1 MHGIALGTAL
11 ACTVL
16 ALATGCAPPAGSTQA
31 GTSKA
36 APSTA
41 APKSELLAD
50 VDLVLHARA
59 ISPGE
64 SLAVR
69 LLGTIGP
76 DGNWSLAGID
86 VEHDATGLCIVPRVR
101 RGNAR
106 QVIQMLI
113 PLDEKIWVRL
123 PAGSQRLEVR
133 GSDSTFVE
141 SVAVSTGSTP
151 RPPETHM
158 AYRSM
163 TSMTHARDLLSI
175 DTSPGDGFIDA
186 IEVRE
191 TRAGVTSEWR
201 ILDGC
206 IREGAELVGEIP
218 LPEGHDLQKVEARAV
233 DGQGQRDPSPSLLDV
248 SKP

>member
-1 MHGIALGTAL
+1 MHGIGLGSAL
-11 ACTVL
+11 AGALV
-16 ALATGCAPPAGSTQA
+16 ALAFGCAPPAGSTQA
-31 GTSKA
+31 ATAKA
-36 APSTA
+36 PPRTA
-41 APKSELLAD
+41 APQSELLAD

-59 ISPGE
+59 IALGE

-69 LLGTIGP
+69 LLGTVGP

-86 VEHDATGLCIVPRVR
+86 VEHDATGLCIIPRVR

-133 GSDSTFVE
+133 GSDSTFVDK
-141 SVAVSTGSTP
+141 VTVSAASTP

-158 AYRSM
+158 AYQSI
-163 TSMTHARDLLSI
+163 TSMTHARDLVSI
-175 DTSPGDGFIDA
+175 DTIPGDGFIDA

-206 IREGAELVGEIP
+206 MREGAELKGEIP
-218 LPEGHDLQKVEARAV
+218 LPDGHDLQKVEARAV

-248 SKP
+248 SKR